1 MPRQRRPA
9 SNNETAS
16 TGIKFGIVATF
27 GARAAYQFNAGTRP
41 GAATRGERHDVVQCK
56 RQHASNGS
64 PRNDLARLLG
74 GFLSEQAIMVVAP
87 FSTGETRRE
96 EALQQEPMHLF
107 DRVRLFGSA
116 LLRRNVHVHGLAT
129 EGAMTLDRRRSYRA
143 VGALA
148 GWH

>member
-1 MPRQRRPA
+1 
-9 SNNETAS
+9 
-16 TGIKFGIVATF
+16 
-27 GARAAYQFNAGTRP
+27 
-41 GAATRGERHDVVQCK
+41 
-56 RQHASNGS
+56 
-64 PRNDLARLLG
+64 LARLLG
-74 GFLSEQAIMVVAP
+74 GVLSEQAIMVVAP

-96 EALQQEPMHLF
+96 EALQQEPMHLL

-129 EGAMTLDRRRSYRA
+129 VGAMTLDRRRSYRA